1 MRLFY
6 LGHLNRS
13 ASVKKLIKTLKN
25 IWSIEELR
33 SKILFTLALIFVY
46 RIGAHIVLPGI
57 NPDTIGASMQKSK
70 GGILG
75 LIDAFAGGAF
85 SQASIFALG
94 IMPYISASIFM
105 QLMTV
110 LVPQMQKLQKEGDS
124 GRKKINQWT
133 RYLTVAVTIVQASAY
148 VTYLNEMTKS
158 SGRIPGFEPYF
169 WYTTVIV
176 LTAGTLF
183 VMWLGEKITDKGL
196 GNGTSLIIMVGIL
209 ARLPQSI
216 AQEFVS
222 KSAGAAGGGILIF
235 IIEVFILIA
244 IILGCILL
252 IQGTR
257 KIALNYAK
265 QIAGGN
271 RQFTGA
277 RQFLPI
283 KVNSAGVMPIIFAQA
298 IMFLP
303 TLFSYSNSDTA
314 KGIGKVFSDH
324 TNIWYMVVYATVVIG
339 FTFLYT
345 ALIFNPKQIADNL
358 KQNNGFIPGVK
369 PGQPTA
375 DYIGAVMDKVTLPG
389 AVLLAFVG
397 ILPGIAQLL
406 GVTQGFANFFGGTSL
421 LIMVGVILDT
431 LQQIETQL
439 LMRQYDGLMKSGRIQ
454 GRQTLTQASV

>member
-1 MRLFY
+1 M
-6 LGHLNRS
+6 
-13 ASVKKLIKTLKN
+13 KKLFQTLKN
-25 IWSIEELR
+25 IWSIEELK
-33 SKILFTLALIFVY
+33 SKILFTLMLILVY

-57 NPDTIGASMQKSK
+57 NALEIEQKMASNT
-70 GGILG
+70 GGLLG
-75 LIDAFAGGAF
+75 LIDTFAGGAF
-85 SQASIFALG
+85 NQASIFALG

-110 LVPQMQKLQKEGDS
+110 LVPQMAKLQKEGES

-133 RYLTVAVTIVQASAY
+133 RYLTVGVTVLQASAY
-148 VTYLNEMTKS
+148 VAFLNEMTRDGGKLA
-158 SGRIPGFEPYF
+158 GFTAQQF
-169 WYTTVIV
+169 WLSTVVV

-183 VMWLGEKITDKGL
+183 VMWLGERITEKGL

-209 ARLPQSI
+209 ARLPQSFM
-216 AQEFVS
+216 QELTL
-222 KSAGAAGGGILIF
+222 KSTPSGRILIF
-235 IIEVFILIA
+235 IIELGILVA
-244 IILGCILL
+244 IIMGCILL
-252 IQGTR
+252 LQGTR
-257 KIALNYAK
+257 KIAINYAK
-265 QIAGGN
+265 QIAGGT
-271 RQFTGA
+271 RQFSGA

-303 TLFSYSNSDTA
+303 TLFNYSNSTTA
-314 KGIGKVFSDH
+314 QGIGQVFSDPS
-324 TNIWYMVVYATVVIG
+324 NAWYMLVYAVVVIG

-345 ALIFNPKQIADNL
+345 ALIFNPKQIAENL

-375 DYIGAVMDKVTLPG
+375 DYIGAIMDKVTLPG
-389 AVLLAFVG
+389 AILLAFVG
-397 ILPGIAQLL
+397 ILPGIAQRF
-406 GVTQGFANFFGGTSL
+406 GVSPNFASFFGGTSL
-421 LIMVGVILDT
+421 LIMVGVVLDT

>member
-1 MRLFY
+1 M
-6 LGHLNRS
+6 
-13 ASVKKLIKTLKN
+13 
-25 IWSIEELR
+25 R
-33 SKILFTLALIFVY
+33 SKILFTLLLIFIY
-46 RIGAHIVLPGI
+46 RVGTHIVLPGI
-57 NPDTIGASMQKSK
+57 DPTALSENMSKSNN
-70 GGILG
+70 GILG
-75 LIDAFAGGAF
+75 LIDTFAGGAF

-94 IMPYISASIFM
+94 IMPYISASIFI

-110 LVPQMQKLQKEGDS
+110 LVPQFQKMQKEGES

-133 RYLTVAVTIVQASAY
+133 RYLTVAVTAVQASAY
-148 VTYLNEMTKS
+148 VKYLE
-158 SGRIPGFEPYF
+158 GFGGVVPAYAPLF
-169 WYTTVIV
+169 WLSTVII

-196 GNGTSLIIMVGIL
+196 GNGTSLIIMIGIL
-209 ARLPQSI
+209 ARLPSSFF
-216 AQEFVS
+216 QELTL
-222 KSAGAAGGGILIF
+222 KSTRSGTILIF
-235 IIEVFILIA
+235 IIEIAVLIA
-244 IILGCILL
+244 IIMGCILL
-252 IQGTR
+252 VQGTR
-257 KIALNYAK
+257 KIPVNYAK
-265 QIAGGN
+265 QIVGN
-271 RQFTGA
+271 RQFGGA

-303 TLFSYSNSDTA
+303 TLFNLT
-314 KGIGKVFSDH
+314 KWGQGETGQGIQRIFTDH
-324 TNIWYMVVYATVVIG
+324 ANVWYMVIYSVVVIG

-375 DYIGAVMDKVTLPG
+375 DYIGNIMDKITLPG
-389 AVLLAFVG
+389 AVLLALVG
-397 ILPGIAQLL
+397 ILPGIASLM
-406 GVTQGFANFFGGTSL
+406 GVSTNFSTFFGGTSL

-454 GRQTLTQASV
+454 GRTVTQASY